1 MPSLSHRQGADSGFR
16 GESAS
21 LNVMTER
28 ASDVLEQAL
37 KLSTEERARLAAE
50 LLASVDGEADAD
62 AASAWAA
69 EIDARIARVQASG
82 PTGDDWTIVRDRL
95 AQGLRRK

>member
-1 MPSLSHRQGADSGFR
+1 MRSGNLRF
-16 GESAS
+16 
-21 LNVMTER
+21 MTER

-50 LLASVDGEADAD
+50 LLASVDGEPDAD

-69 EIDARIARVQASG
+69 EIDARVARVQASG
-82 PTGDDWTIVRDRL
+82 PMGDDWAVVRDRL